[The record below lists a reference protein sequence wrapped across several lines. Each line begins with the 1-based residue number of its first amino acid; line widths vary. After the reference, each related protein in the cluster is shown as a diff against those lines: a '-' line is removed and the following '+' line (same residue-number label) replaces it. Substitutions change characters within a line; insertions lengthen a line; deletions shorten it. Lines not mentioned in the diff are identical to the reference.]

1 MSQRMLSHFFML
13 TQKSLCLWTRL
24 EELATPGLCSWIGF
38 RGFRDKLPK
47 ATAVSHL
54 PGENYHTLAV
64 CKDKAYPEAVLGKV
78 EKKVPGSIFEPPQQ
92 DSSNVDSKDL
102 AADPRASPRRMV
114 CVCVCVCVP
123 RCSLGFL
130 CSTNWQPFLSSEAIC
145 VARLHSPV
153 QISDQGVKRQSY
165 PQDRS
170 EASAA

>member
-1 MSQRMLSHFFML
+1 ML

-114 CVCVCVCVP
+114 CVCVCVRAKVLVGLFVQYELAALP
-123 RCSLGFL
+123 ELRSYMRGAASL
-130 CSTNWQPFLSSEAIC
+130 
-145 VARLHSPV
+145 
-153 QISDQGVKRQSY
+153 
-165 PQDRS
+165 
-170 EASAA
+170 ASANLRSRRQATVISPRQI